1 MDKSDFEASSNFFS
15 QIGLI
20 SHDPISRESFQ
31 CHNLELQGGR
41 LYKMGGKV
49 ATTDAK
55 ETLPCFMY
63 RYQFNM
69 TFYECNLWI
78 DQISYSIQMS
88 LVSFSGM
95 GQPVS
100 KN

>member
-1 MDKSDFEASSNFFS
+1 MDKSDFEASSNFFH

-20 SHDPISRESFQ
+20 SHHPISRESFQ

-41 LYKMGGKV
+41 LYETGVEV

-55 ETLPCFMY
+55 ETLRCFIY

-69 TFYECNLWI
+69 TFYECNL
-78 DQISYSIQMS
+78 
-88 LVSFSGM
+88 
-95 GQPVS
+95 
-100 KN
+100 